1 MNAQNF
7 LNIFYESIHDE
18 RIWQIQNGNCEM
30 PVTEIYAKE
39 KQIENVFSNGDLE
52 SEEAIMNDKERFG
65 RVRTILMKQLRA
77 KYGEDIANRALYRI
91 NKRISEGS
99 LRVKANL
106 STINPS
112 ESEI

>member
-1 MNAQNF
+1 MAGV
-7 LNIFYESIHDE
+7 Y
-18 RIWQIQNGNCEM
+18 
-30 PVTEIYAKE
+30 TKE
-39 KQIENVFSNGDLE
+39 KTIEDMLPNGELE

-77 KYGEDIANRALYRI
+77 KYGSDIANRALYRI

-99 LRVKANL
+99 LRAKINL
-106 STINPS
+106 NTINHS

>member
-1 MNAQNF
+1 MAGV
-7 LNIFYESIHDE
+7 YTKEKG
-18 RIWQIQNGNCEM
+18 IQNIL
-30 PVTEIYAKE
+30 P
-39 KQIENVFSNGDLE
+39 NGELE

-99 LRVKANL
+99 LRVKVNL
-106 STINPS
+106 STINHS

>member
-1 MNAQNF
+1 MAGTYTKEQGMENMH
-7 LNIFYESIHDE
+7 LNGE
-18 RIWQIQNGNCEM
+18 
-30 PVTEIYAKE
+30 
-39 KQIENVFSNGDLE
+39 LE

-77 KYGEDIANRALYRI
+77 KYGEDVANRALYRI

-99 LRVKANL
+99 LRVKVNL
-106 STINPS
+106 GSIYHR

>member
-1 MNAQNF
+1 MAG
-7 LNIFYESIHDE
+7 IYSKDKVESIL
-18 RIWQIQNGNCEM
+18 
-30 PVTEIYAKE
+30 P
-39 KQIENVFSNGDLE
+39 NGDLE

-99 LRVKANL
+99 LRVKVNL
-106 STINPS
+106 GTINRS

>member
-1 MNAQNF
+1 MAGV
-7 LNIFYESIHDE
+7 YTKEKG
-18 RIWQIQNGNCEM
+18 IQNIL
-30 PVTEIYAKE
+30 P
-39 KQIENVFSNGDLE
+39 NGELE

-99 LRVKANL
+99 LRDKVNL
-106 STINPS
+106 STINHS

>member
-1 MNAQNF
+1 MAGIYTRENG
-7 LNIFYESIHDE
+7 
-18 RIWQIQNGNCEM
+18 IQNIL
-30 PVTEIYAKE
+30 T
-39 KQIENVFSNGDLE
+39 NGELE

-77 KYGEDIANRALYRI
+77 KYGDDIANRALYRI

-99 LRVKANL
+99 LRVKVNL
-106 STINPS
+106 GTINHS